1 VWGGRG
7 GLVLVL
13 AGGSAPVRRDKVWCV
28 ADAGAWCLSWLGD
41 RASTED
47 KHKAPSPLHHRPLSL
62 RKGAA
67 STEDKHQAPSPLHHH
82 TLSLRAGCFVQ
93 IDIAGADIDFQDG

>member
-47 KHKAPSPLHHRPLSL
+47 KHQAPSPLHHRPLSL
-62 RKGAA
+62 R
-67 STEDKHQAPSPLHHH
+67 T
-82 TLSLRAGCFVQ
+82 GCFVQ